1 MKKKELKNSEKSS
14 VKSSVPA
21 VIPMEYEVVEYDF
34 GGVVSM
40 VSRSTT
46 AVAAVYSFSAEI
58 LNVSPRAKAKAKEK
72 KKHGGK

>member
-1 MKKKELKNSEKSS
+1 MKKKELKNSE
-14 VKSSVPA
+14 KSSVPA

>member
-1 MKKKELKNSEKSS
+1 MMKKKELKNSE
-14 VKSSVPA
+14 KSSVPA

-40 VSRSTT
+40 ASKSTT

-72 KKHGGK
+72 KKHEGK

>member
-1 MKKKELKNSEKSS
+1 MKKKELKNSE
-14 VKSSVPA
+14 KSSVPA

-40 VSRSTT
+40 TSKSTT

-58 LNVSPRAKAKAKEK
+58 LNVLREQRQSEGEKE
-72 KKHGGK
+72 HEGK